1 MTADLF
7 YQHVATPS
15 LLLIVQIILI
25 WLNKHTCE
33 EEEADNMSL
42 FKCIIW
48 IIPIIAIFPAQ
59 LAASLLVTNQFTFAY
74 VSLGLLFLQIIMNI
88 EIMIR
93 IMKEMETGKKNKRN
107 R

>member
-25 WLNKHTCE
+25 ILNKYTIDE
-33 EEEADNMSL
+33 EDSMGL

-48 IIPIIAIFPAQ
+48 IIPTIAIFPAQ
-59 LAASLLVTNQFTFAY
+59 LAACLLVTGQFTFAY
-74 VSLGLLFLQIIMNI
+74 VALGLLFLQIIMNV

-93 IMKEMETGKKNKRN
+93 ILKELEMGKKQRKRY
-107 R
+107 